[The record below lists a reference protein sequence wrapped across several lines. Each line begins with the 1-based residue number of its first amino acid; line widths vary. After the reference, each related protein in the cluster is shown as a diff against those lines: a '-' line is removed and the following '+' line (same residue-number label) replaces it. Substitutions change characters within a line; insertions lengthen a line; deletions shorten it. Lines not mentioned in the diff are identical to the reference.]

1 MRGLSLFLLAVGVFG
16 IFSFPVAAHAQFH
29 MGGIDGMMQTV
40 KQQDQSAFTGL
51 GLRARITSDDLPVHL
66 TLMPTLEYWRNS
78 ANLKD
83 FDIEAAEKDL
93 SLGLDG
99 RYEMTFGAWHPYAG
113 AGFAAHFINTEFAAP
128 QLGVGQ
134 TQADHTKFAPN
145 LLAGLQLAPLGP
157 IQSFLE
163 TKYAFVSDFK
173 QFKLNWGLG
182 VNF

>member
-1 MRGLSLFLLAVGVFG
+1 MAEG
-16 IFSFPVAAHAQFH
+16 
-29 MGGIDGMMQTV
+29 
-40 KQQDQSAFTGL
+40 QSAFTGL
-51 GLRARITSDDLPVHL
+51 GMRARITSDDLPLHL

-78 ANLKD
+78 ANLRD

-93 SLGLDG
+93 AVGMDA
-99 RYEMTFGAWHPYAG
+99 RYEMEFGTWRPYAG
-113 AGFAAHFINTEFAAP
+113 GGLEAHFINTHFAAP
-128 QLGVGQ
+128 TIGVPE
-134 TQADHTKFAPN
+134 ASEDHTKIAPN

-163 TKYAFVSDFK
+163 AKYAFVSDFK

>member
-1 MRGLSLFLLAVGVFG
+1 MRGRSFFLLAVGLL
-16 IFSFPVAAHAQFH
+16 ILPTAAQSQSFRVT
-29 MGGIDGMMQTV
+29 GLDGMMQTV
-40 KQQDQSAFTGL
+40 KQQGQSAFTGL
-51 GLRARITSDDLPVHL
+51 GLRGRITSDDLPLHL

-83 FDIEAAEKDL
+83 FNIEAAEKDL
-93 SLGLDG
+93 AVGLDA
-99 RYEMTFGAWHPYAG
+99 RYEMEFGTWQPYAG
-113 AGFAAHFINTEFAAP
+113 GGLEAHFINSRVSAP
-128 QLGVGQ
+128 EIGVPE
-134 TQADHTKFAPN
+134 ASENHTKVAPN

-163 TKYAFVSDFK
+163 AKYAFVSDFK